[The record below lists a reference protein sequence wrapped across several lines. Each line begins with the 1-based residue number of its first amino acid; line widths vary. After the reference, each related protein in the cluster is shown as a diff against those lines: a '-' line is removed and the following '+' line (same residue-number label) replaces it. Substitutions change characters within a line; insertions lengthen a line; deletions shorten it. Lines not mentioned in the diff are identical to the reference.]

1 MYTDI
6 RTILRDAA
14 EKGYGVIATSAINME
29 TARGIVAAAT
39 EKNAPIIFLLGQNMM
54 RSHAKAELMI
64 PMIQKLAEY
73 KSNIEA
79 LQAEIKA
86 DEEKAGL
93 LKMIGTKS
101 ADDPTEKKA
110 ARTLG
115 DHFVEAVKSANVD
128 KRFDVSASAKSTM

>member
-1 MYTDI
+1 MNKKKKLASLMKEAKDF
-6 RTILRDAA
+6 A
-14 EKGYGVIATSAINME
+14 EKMDT
-29 TARGIVAAAT
+29 
-39 EKNAPIIFLLGQNMM
+39 
-54 RSHAKAELMI
+54 AKAEDV
-64 PMIQKLAEY
+64 QKLAEY

-115 DHFVEAVKSANVD
+115 DHFVETVKAANVG
-128 KRFDVSASAKSTM
+128 KRFDVTAPAFKAATDTQTGPSGAVGFATT